1 MFLTTPW
8 RIKIVKYLPSLVLVP
23 FKTSL
28 SECATR
34 QETKSFLEENGLT
47 LRSVSLKNEK
57 STEFEPFSL
66 M

>member
-1 MFLTTPW
+1 M
-8 RIKIVKYLPSLVLVP
+8 VKYLPSLVLVP